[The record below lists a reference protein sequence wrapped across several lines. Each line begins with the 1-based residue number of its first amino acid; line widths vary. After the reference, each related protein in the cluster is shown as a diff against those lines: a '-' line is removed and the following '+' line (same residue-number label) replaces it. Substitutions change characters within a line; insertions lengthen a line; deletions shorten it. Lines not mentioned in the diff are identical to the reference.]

1 MVWAVSRPVLLVTP
15 VSILW
20 HDDDA
25 DFDFDDNERFDDF
38 DQVMGL
44 ATIKRGG
51 APALQ
56 VEGGDQQN
64 NDDNVDAHG
73 DDGDGDKTEIKENK

>member
-15 VSILW
+15 VSRIW

-25 DFDFDDNERFDDF
+25 DFDFDDF

-44 ATIKRGG
+44 ATTKRGG
-51 APALQ
+51 APAPQ
-56 VEGGDQQN
+56 VEGDQQN